1 MLKTESAI
9 DSLLRPIKLNQR
21 LDQNAL
27 VLSSQQIGWN
37 GIFVEQ
43 YQDLLNSREVE
54 FPATSNH
61 WLALS
66 MGPPAHLTQKGG
78 DHLHESI
85 IQKVTAF
92 LFLLD
97 NRATGV
103 GVEASAIRCTF
114 A

>member
-43 YQDLLNSREVE
+43 YQDLLNSRKLN
-54 FPATSNH
+54 FLPH
-61 WLALS
+61 
-66 MGPPAHLTQKGG
+66 Q
-78 DHLHESI
+78 I
-85 IQKVTAF
+85 IG
-92 LFLLD
+92 LPYLWDLLL
-97 NRATGV
+97 
-103 GVEASAIRCTF
+103 I
-114 A
+114 